1 MGKRCMPCN
10 LSPEEQKAAWE
21 EFGERLT
28 RGEEEE
34 IMEEVLP
41 NYLFYQVEGRNRRRC
56 VCTHL
61 ECGVFEIER
70 AENREFYGLKHGD
83 ITKCPVCGGRVM
95 LKAVGRLRTFR
106 SLNDRKWKQITVC
119 RTGKDGALLLM
130 KDLTAREM
138 NGPQYKFRWFL
149 DAWKDWVEAGSK
161 RDKQGNPILTKSNK
175 EKTA

>member
-21 EFGERLT
+21 EFGESLT

-41 NYLFYQVEGRNRRRC
+41 NYLFYQVEGRKRRRC

-61 ECGVFEIER
+61 ECGVFEIDR
-70 AENREFYGLKHGD
+70 DENREFYGLKHGD

-95 LKAVGRLRTFR
+95 LQAVGRLRTFR

-119 RTGKDGALLLM
+119 RTGKNGALLLM
-130 KDLTAREM
+130 SGFVSRFFICGRCRRSSGRREPICCRG
-138 NGPQYKFRWFL
+138 NGCNGSAVKST
-149 DAWKDWVEAGSK
+149 DAAAAGNIN
-161 RDKQGNPILTKSNK
+161 G
-175 EKTA
+175 